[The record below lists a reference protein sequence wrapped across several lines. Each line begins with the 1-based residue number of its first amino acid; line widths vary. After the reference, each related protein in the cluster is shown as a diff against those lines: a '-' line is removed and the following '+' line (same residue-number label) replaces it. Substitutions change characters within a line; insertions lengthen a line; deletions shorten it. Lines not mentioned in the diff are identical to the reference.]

1 MSTAIRNV
9 KMDTLSMADC
19 SLDISEHLS
28 SPQKIPINKNPFL
41 KPKELL
47 KGLNTPKKKRA
58 LASRSNNSIP
68 TSPPQTSR
76 QKTLEERK
84 SRETT
89 ESKPAEIEDSCEE
102 QSDSKDKIHEYQ
114 VMQFNEVSLNSV
126 DEALNHI
133 TDEDSE
139 KMPSL
144 AN

>member
-1 MSTAIRNV
+1 MNTALGKF

-47 KGLNTPKKKRA
+47 KGLNTPKKKRVK
-58 LASRSNNSIP
+58 ASISNNSIP
-68 TSPPQTSR
+68 PSPLQTTR
-76 QKTLEERK
+76 QKILEERK

-102 QSDSKDKIHEYQ
+102 
-114 VMQFNEVSLNSV
+114 
-126 DEALNHI
+126 
-133 TDEDSE
+133 
-139 KMPSL
+139 
-144 AN
+144 